1 MLYGLIVESSDYEF
15 KEQLET
21 KKPKSWLKTISS
33 FANTIGGTMFFGVD
47 DNRKIIGVDNP
58 QYVND

>member
-1 MLYGLIVESSDYEF
+1 MLYGLIVESYDYEF